1 MSTHLLCHSKQ
12 TSMKSCILVHS
23 GIYVMLHVWSIW
35 ILWRSVIFVGFLEV
49 FDKKHWSENE
59 KGAAGNIQVSFT
71 SPQGALGSL
80 GKVSNSPTRPFQ
92 VGSFSI
98 SCSIAVFLFSLLTL
112 GPLWPAG
119 PSPSASPDPN
129 EEWSV
134 QIWEM
139 GGPCREVKTS
149 FLQSESLSAVAAWY
163 WHTNKQTSSEFWRLH
178 SEDVQDGFGVFWLN
192 ITGPDISSCY
202 KQGPLRAEQHS
213 ATQQDKTVQRWT
225 RCPHYAAWAWNMEER
240 ATQWEADNNG
250 TLPYNDDTAQRI

>member
-35 ILWRSVIFVGFLEV
+35 ILWRSVIFVGLLEF
-49 FDKKHWSENE
+49 FDRKHWSENE

-139 GGPCREVKTS
+139 GGPCREAKTS

-178 SEDVQDGFGVFWLN
+178 SEDVQDGFGLFWLN

-202 KQGPLRAEQHS
+202 KQGPLR
-213 ATQQDKTVQRWT
+213 D
-225 RCPHYAAWAWNMEER
+225 R
-240 ATQWEADNNG
+240 ATQCNTARQDSATLNKMPTLCSLSMEYGG
-250 TLPYNDDTAQRI
+250 TGHPVGGRQQRHTAI